1 GAFHA
6 QVVKAPIKEV
16 EIEYIGDVAKTDTRP
31 IKIAGLKGLLTPI
44 LGEQVNFVNADF
56 LATERG
62 IQVKESKRE
71 IPSDFTNVI
80 IVNVHTESG
89 EKKSITGTIFGK
101 KQPRIVR
108 LDGFALEAVPE
119 GHMLLIQNVDR
130 PGVIGN
136 IGTILGRHQINIGR
150 MHVGQDEITGQTLIL
165 LSTNIPV
172 PKPVLEEIKE
182 LPHVISAISL
192 EL

>member
-1 GAFHA
+1 
-6 QVVKAPIKEV
+6 
-16 EIEYIGDVAKTDTRP
+16 
-31 IKIAGLKGLLTPI
+31 
-44 LGEQVNFVNADF
+44 
-56 LATERG
+56 
-62 IQVKESKRE
+62 
-71 IPSDFTNVI
+71 
-80 IVNVHTESG
+80 
-89 EKKSITGTIFGK
+89 
-101 KQPRIVR
+101 
-108 LDGFALEAVPE
+108 VPE

-136 IGTILGRHQINIGR
+136 IGTILGQHQINIGR

-182 LPHVISAISL
+182 LPHVMSAVAL